1 MKLLNLL
8 SIFVRPSIL
17 AGAMLIAVAF
27 VFGSTAS
34 ANDYDFDAL
43 GGVTMEVPS
52 PPALTP
58 DRGISGLAWR

>member
-8 SIFVRPSIL
+8 SIFVHPSVL

-27 VFGSTAS
+27 AFGSTAS
-34 ANDYDFDAL
+34 ANDYDFDAPD
-43 GGVTMEVPS
+43 GVTVDVLS

>member
-8 SIFVRPSIL
+8 SIFFRPSVL
-17 AGAMLIAVAF
+17 AGAMLIAVVFA
-27 VFGSTAS
+27 FGSTAS

-43 GGVTMEVPS
+43 GGVTMDVLS